1 MRRPIIIGNWKMN
14 NNVSDSI
21 RLITELKGMLSGKQD
36 AEVAIAPATTSLHPA
51 DIALAETSISL
62 AAQNVHFEENGAYT
76 GEVSASMLLD
86 LNCKYVIVGH
96 SERRQYFQETDEL
109 INKKVKAVL
118 EHEMNPILC
127 VGENLTQREEGK
139 TLAVIEEQLRVCLRG
154 IHDEQ
159 ASRIVI
165 AYEPVWAI
173 GTGKAATP
181 EMAQEVHHF
190 IRGILEN
197 MYSKNVATAMR
208 TVYGGSVTPKNIGLL
223 MKQSDIDGA
232 LVGGA
237 SLNAESFVDIIQ
249 YGE

>member
-21 RLITELKGMLSGKQD
+21 RLITELKGLLSGKQD
-36 AEVAIAPATTSLHPA
+36 AEIAIAPAMVSLHPS
-51 DIALAETSISL
+51 DIALAETSIGL
-62 AAQNVHFEENGAYT
+62 AAQNVHFEENGAFT

-96 SERRQYFQETDEL
+96 SERRQYFSETDEI
-109 INKKVKAVL
+109 INKKVKTVL
-118 EHEMNPILC
+118 EHEMSPILC
-127 VGENLTQREEGK
+127 VGENLQQREEGK
-139 TLAVIEEQLRVCLRG
+139 ALAVVEDQLRICLRG
-154 IHDEQ
+154 INDDQ
-159 ASRIVI
+159 ATRVVI
-165 AYEPVWAI
+165 AYEPIWAI
-173 GTGKAATP
+173 GTGVPATP
-181 EMAQEVHHF
+181 EAAQEIHQC

-197 MYSKNVATAMR
+197 TYSKNVATVMR

-223 MKQSDIDGA
+223 MKQQDIDGA

-237 SLNAESFVDIIQ
+237 SLDAQAFVDIIQ